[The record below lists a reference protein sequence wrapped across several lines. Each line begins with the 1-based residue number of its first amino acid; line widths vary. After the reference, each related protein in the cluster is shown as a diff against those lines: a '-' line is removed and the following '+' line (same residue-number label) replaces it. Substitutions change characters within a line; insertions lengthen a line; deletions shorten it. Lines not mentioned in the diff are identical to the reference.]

1 MTTKQLSEKTG
12 VSLRMLPWWDEQ
24 GIASPTIRGHRRE
37 YNEVE
42 VRTVEIVQALRE
54 RGIGLFKI
62 RKALAQIQG
71 VARDLAEGY
80 AVVPSYLVWSHNGRP
95 VVRCESDPV
104 AIVDFLA
111 NTKPPVTVVEI
122 R

>member
-1 MTTKQLSEKTG
+1 
-12 VSLRMLPWWDEQ
+12 MLQWWDEQ

-37 YNEVE
+37 YNETE

-71 VARDLAEGY
+71 VARDLAELTSSR
-80 AVVPSYLVWSHNGRP
+80 PKYLLGSHNGRP
-95 VVRCESDPV
+95 KATWEVGEADVLEK
-104 AIVDFLA
+104 LA
-111 NTKPPVTVVEI
+111 KMGCPVTVVEI